1 MRGRGVDRRSFLFVH
16 LFWLK
21 TTQMYYSFGTQSQN
35 RSQRTEIKVW
45 AGPHPFPEVLT
56 ERIQFLS
63 LFGFWG
69 PLGLQPLP
77 PFSEPEWLQVLPMRP
92 GSVVIFPLSLFL
104 FLNQGKSSV
113 YEAKKGRTRTD

>member
-1 MRGRGVDRRSFLFVH
+1 MRGRGVDRRIFLFVH
-16 LFWLK
+16 LFGLK
-21 TTQMYYSFGTQSQN
+21 TTHIYYSFGTQSQN
-35 RSQRTEIKVW
+35 RSQRPEIKVW
-45 AGPHPFPEVLT
+45 AGPHPFPEVL

-69 PLGLQPLP
+69 HLGLQPLP
-77 PFSEPEWLQVLPMRP
+77 PFSEPEWLQVLPTWS

-113 YEAKKGRTRTD
+113 YEAKKGRTWMD